1 VGVVIG
7 KIALAAAVAACLGL
21 VASSMVDAWR
31 PSTLQV
37 TRRIDQWNEAITTG
51 QPIGPLPAKV
61 TIVVLSDFQCP
72 ACARM
77 RTTLATLRLRHPDH
91 VAIVFHHYPLDTIH
105 PHARTAAVAAECAA
119 EQGRFEAFHDA
130 LFARQWELGRRP
142 WEAYAKD
149 AALADPPGFVRCLDE
164 RRYARRVES
173 DLALGRRIQIGGTP
187 TVIINGA
194 LYARV
199 PTPEELEGIVQ
210 AALK

>member
-1 VGVVIG
+1 VGIVMG
-7 KIALAAAVAACLGL
+7 KIALAASVIVCLGL

-31 PSTLQV
+31 PSTVQV
-37 TRRIDQWNEAITTG
+37 TRRIDQWGEAIASG
-51 QPIGPLPAKV
+51 QPMGRLPAKV

-77 RTTLATLRLRHPDH
+77 RTTLATLRSRHPAN

-105 PHARTAAVAAECAA
+105 PQARMAAIASECAA

-130 LFARQWELGRRP
+130 VFARQREIGRRP
-142 WEAYAKD
+142 WDAYASD
-149 AALADPPGFVRCLDE
+149 AGLADGQGFARCLDE
-164 RRYARRVES
+164 RRYARRVDR
-173 DLALGRRIQIGGTP
+173 DLALGKSIQIGGTP

-199 PTPEELEGIVQ
+199 PTPEELEAIVQ

>member
-1 VGVVIG
+1 MKARLAIAGSVVI
-7 KIALAAAVAACLGL
+7 CLGL

-31 PSTLQV
+31 PSSLQV
-37 TRRIDQWNEAITTG
+37 TRRIDQWGEAIASG
-51 QPIGPLPAKV
+51 QPIGRLPAKV

-77 RTTLATLRLRHPDH
+77 HTTLATLRSRHPAD

-105 PHARTAAVAAECAA
+105 PQARMAAMASECAA

-130 LFARQWELGRRP
+130 VFQRQRELGRRT
-142 WEAYAKD
+142 WNAYASD
-149 AALADPPGFVRCLDE
+149 AGLADSQGFARCLDE
-164 RRYARRVES
+164 RRYARRVDG
-173 DLALGRRIQIGGTP
+173 DLAFGKRIQIGGTP
-187 TVIINGA
+187 AVIINGA

-199 PTPEELEGIVQ
+199 PTPEELETIVQ